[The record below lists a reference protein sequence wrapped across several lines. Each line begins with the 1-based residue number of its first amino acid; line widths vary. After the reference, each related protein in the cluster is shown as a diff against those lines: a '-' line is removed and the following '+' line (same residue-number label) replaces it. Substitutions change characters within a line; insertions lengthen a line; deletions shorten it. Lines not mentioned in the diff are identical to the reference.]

1 MEALWA
7 LIMPTVEME
16 KVATGRQSFLG
27 IAGARILP
35 TPSEES
41 IKPL

>member
-16 KVATGRQSFLG
+16 KIAMGRKSFLG
-27 IAGARILP
+27 IAGG
-35 TPSEES
+35 TNSTDTV
-41 IKPL
+41 